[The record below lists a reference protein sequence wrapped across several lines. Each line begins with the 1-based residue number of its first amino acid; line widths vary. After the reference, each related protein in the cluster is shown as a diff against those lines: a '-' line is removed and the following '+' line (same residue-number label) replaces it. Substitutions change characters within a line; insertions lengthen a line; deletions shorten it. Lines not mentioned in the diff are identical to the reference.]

1 MSFKDQ
7 AKQKADELKEKVPD
21 SVKEGAGTV
30 KEKASGLADKVGE
43 KVPDSVREKLD
54 GLKAKLKRGAGGT
67 GETDGG
73 GEADGVGAT
82 AAGGQSTPSDLVETA
97 TEPATGRATDAVGDA
112 SAAGVGDEPP
122 TAPV

>member
-7 AKQKADELKEKVPD
+7 AKQKADELIEKVPE

-67 GETDGG
+67 DESDASG

-97 TEPATGRATDAVGDA
+97 TEPATDAVGDA
-112 SAAGVGDEPP
+112 SGAGAGDEPP

>member
-7 AKQKADELKEKVPD
+7 AKQKADELIEKVPD

-43 KVPDSVREKLD
+43 KMPDSVREKLD
-54 GLKAKLKRGAGGT
+54 GLKSKLKRG
-67 GETDGG
+67 DGG
-73 GEADGVGAT
+73 AADGVGAT
-82 AAGGQSTPSDLVETA
+82 AAGGQSTPGDLVET
-97 TEPATGRATDAVGDA
+97 ATDAVGDA
-112 SAAGVGDEPP
+112 SAAGAPDAVASADTVGDSVGGEPP